1 MNTLYRDLTVR
12 GKEYNPKYPLGTYLR
27 RWANMRG
34 ITQMT
39 MAREIGYSEK
49 YALWRA
55 RTVTL
60 KNFFA
65 IVEYLSKNSG
75 LPEEFYCAR
84 LKQVIKGEYKW
95 RN

>member
-1 MNTLYRDLTVR
+1 MNTLFRDLTVR
-12 GKEYNPKYPLGTYLR
+12 GKEYSPKSPLGAYLR
-27 RWANMRG
+27 RWAMMRG
-34 ITQMT
+34 ITQIT

-60 KNFFA
+60 NNFFA

-75 LPEEFYCAR
+75 LSEEFYLVR